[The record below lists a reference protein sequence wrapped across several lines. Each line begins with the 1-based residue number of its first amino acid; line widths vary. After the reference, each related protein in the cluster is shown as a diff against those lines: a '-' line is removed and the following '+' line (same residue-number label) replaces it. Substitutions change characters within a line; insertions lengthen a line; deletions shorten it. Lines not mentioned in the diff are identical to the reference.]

1 MRFSLATTLLALSSA
16 ASAAAQWGFV
26 DGSVT
31 VAAKGGEGITEKYE
45 ETVDT
50 SPITSKS
57 GAFTSAVKAKT
68 EVTFGHASTLK
79 LSLTA
84 EEAGTA
90 KRPHQAF
97 LVLRETASG
106 LEAPFPLTIKESGKG
121 TVKLVWVH
129 VYDEAATRRATSTE
143 LDADQSQTQKDLPVQ
158 LLNSA
163 TPLEAKI
170 VLGSFGS
177 SKAIVASVFDIN
189 VVRDPSHVNTYEAP
203 LRYGKRPEIHHI
215 FRADPKNP
223 PKIISLAFAGAVLA
237 AIPVLFISWLALGA
251 NLSHAGKALGAAPIS
266 HAVFYGSI
274 VAMEGVFFLYYSTW
288 NLFQTLPAIVIVG
301 VVAFLSGNS
310 ALGEVQRRRLAGE
323 R

>member
-31 VAAKGGEGITEKYE
+31 VAAKGGEGITEK
-45 ETVDT
+45 
-50 SPITSKS
+50 
-57 GAFTSAVKAKT
+57 FTSAAKAKT
-68 EVTFGHASTLK
+68 EVAFGHASTLK

-84 EEAGTA
+84 EEAGKA

-97 LVLRETASG
+97 LVIRETASG

-121 TVKLVWVH
+121 TVKL
-129 VYDEAATRRATSTE
+129 
-143 LDADQSQTQKDLPVQ
+143 TQKDLPIQ

-215 FRADPKNP
+215 FRAGPKNP
-223 PKIISLAFAGAVLA
+223 PKIISLVFAGAVLA

-251 NLSHAGKALGAAPIS
+251 NLSHASKALGAAPVS

-301 VVAFLSGNS
+301 IVAFLSGNS

>member
-16 ASAAAQWGFV
+16 ASGAAQWGFV

-31 VAAKGGEGITEKYE
+31 VAAKGGEGITEK
-45 ETVDT
+45 
-50 SPITSKS
+50 
-57 GAFTSAVKAKT
+57 FTSAAKAKT
-68 EVTFGHASTLK
+68 EVALGHASTLK

-84 EEAGTA
+84 EEAGKA

-121 TVKLVWVH
+121 TVKL
-129 VYDEAATRRATSTE
+129 
-143 LDADQSQTQKDLPVQ
+143 TQKDLPIQ

-223 PKIISLAFAGAVLA
+223 PKMISLVFAGAVLA

-251 NLSHAGKALGAAPIS
+251 NLSHASKALGAAPVS

-301 VVAFLSGNS
+301 IVAFLSGNS

>member
-1 MRFSLATTLLALSSA
+1 MRFSLTATLLALSSA
-16 ASAAAQWGFV
+16 ASAASQWGFT

-31 VAAKGGEGITEKYE
+31 VAAKGGEGVTEK
-45 ETVDT
+45 
-50 SPITSKS
+50 
-57 GAFTSAVKAKT
+57 FTSAVRVKT
-68 EVTFGHASTLK
+68 EVALGHTSTLK
-79 LSLTA
+79 VSLTA
-84 EEAGTA
+84 EEDSKA

-97 LVLRETASG
+97 LVLREKASG
-106 LEAPFPLTIKESGKG
+106 LEAPFPLIIKESGKG
-121 TVKLVWVH
+121 SVKL
-129 VYDEAATRRATSTE
+129 
-143 LDADQSQTQKDLPVQ
+143 TQKDLPIQ
-158 LLNSA
+158 LLNA
-163 TPLEAKI
+163 AAPLEAKI
-170 VLGSFGS
+170 VLGSFGA

-189 VVRDPSHVNTYEAP
+189 VVRNPNGANNYEAP

-223 PKIISLAFAGAVLA
+223 PKVISLAFAGAVLA
-237 AIPVLFISWLALGA
+237 AVPVLLISWLALGA

-274 VAMEGVFFLYYSTW
+274 LAMEGVFFLYYSTW
-288 NLFQTLPAIVIVG
+288 NLFQTLPAIAVVG

>member
-31 VAAKGGEGITEKYE
+31 VAAKGGEGITEK
-45 ETVDT
+45 
-50 SPITSKS
+50 
-57 GAFTSAVKAKT
+57 FTSAAKAKT
-68 EVTFGHASTLK
+68 EVALGHASTLK

-84 EEAGTA
+84 EEAGKA

-121 TVKLVWVH
+121 TVKL
-129 VYDEAATRRATSTE
+129 
-143 LDADQSQTQKDLPVQ
+143 TQKDLPIQ

-223 PKIISLAFAGAVLA
+223 PKIISLMFAGAVLA

-251 NLSHAGKALGAAPIS
+251 NLSHASKALGAAPVS

-301 VVAFLSGNS
+301 IVAFLSGNS

>member
-1 MRFSLATTLLALSSA
+1 MRFSLATTLLALSSV

-31 VAAKGGEGITEKYE
+31 VAAKGGEGITEK
-45 ETVDT
+45 
-50 SPITSKS
+50 
-57 GAFTSAVKAKT
+57 FTSAVKAKT
-68 EVTFGHASTLK
+68 EVALGHASTLK

-84 EEAGTA
+84 EEAGKA

-121 TVKLVWVH
+121 TVKL
-129 VYDEAATRRATSTE
+129 
-143 LDADQSQTQKDLPVQ
+143 TQKDLPVQ

-177 SKAIVASVFDIN
+177 SKAIVASVFDVN

-223 PKIISLAFAGAVLA
+223 PKMISLAFAGAVLA

-251 NLSHAGKALGAAPIS
+251 NLSHAGQALGAAPVS
-266 HAVFYGSI
+266 HGVFYGSI

>member
-1 MRFSLATTLLALSSA
+1 MRLSLATTLLALSSA
-16 ASAAAQWGFV
+16 ASAATQWGFT

-31 VAAKGGEGITEKYE
+31 VAAKGGEGVTEK
-45 ETVDT
+45 
-50 SPITSKS
+50 
-57 GAFTSAVKAKT
+57 FTAAVRAKT
-68 EVTFGHASTLK
+68 QVDLGHTSTLK

-84 EEAGTA
+84 EEGGKA

-106 LEAPFPLTIKESGKG
+106 LEAPFPLTVKESGKG
-121 TVKLVWVH
+121 TVKL
-129 VYDEAATRRATSTE
+129 
-143 LDADQSQTQKDLPVQ
+143 TQKDLPVQ
-158 LLNSA
+158 LLKSA

-177 SKAIVASVFDIN
+177 SKAIVASIFDIQ
-189 VVRDPSHVNTYEAP
+189 VVRDANSASTYEAP

-223 PKIISLAFAGAVLA
+223 PKIISLAFAAAVLA
-237 AIPVLFISWLALGA
+237 AIPVLFISWLVLGA
-251 NLSHAGKALGAAPIS
+251 NLSHAGKALSAAPVS

-274 VAMEGVFFLYYSTW
+274 VAMEGVFFLYYSSW
-288 NLFQTLPAIVIVG
+288 NLFQTLPAIAVVG

>member
-31 VAAKGGEGITEKYE
+31 VAAKGGEGITEK
-45 ETVDT
+45 
-50 SPITSKS
+50 
-57 GAFTSAVKAKT
+57 FTSAAKAKT
-68 EVTFGHASTLK
+68 EVALGHASTLK

-84 EEAGTA
+84 EEAGKA

-121 TVKLVWVH
+121 TVKLVW
-129 VYDEAATRRATSTE
+129 DNTSTMKAATRREKGTLFE
-143 LDADQSQTQKDLPVQ
+143 LDADQSQTQKDLPIQ

-223 PKIISLAFAGAVLA
+223 PKIISLMFAGAVLA

-251 NLSHAGKALGAAPIS
+251 NLSHASKALGAAPVS

-301 VVAFLSGNS
+301 IVAFLSGNS

>member
-31 VAAKGGEGITEKYE
+31 VAARGGEGITEK
-45 ETVDT
+45 
-50 SPITSKS
+50 
-57 GAFTSAVKAKT
+57 FTSAVKAKT
-68 EVTFGHASTLK
+68 EVAFGHDSTLK

-84 EEAGTA
+84 EEAGKA

-97 LVLRETASG
+97 LVLRETVSG

-121 TVKLVWVH
+121 TVKL
-129 VYDEAATRRATSTE
+129 
-143 LDADQSQTQKDLPVQ
+143 TQKDLPVQ
-158 LLNSA
+158 LINSA

-177 SKAIVASVFDIN
+177 SKAIVASVFDVN

-251 NLSHAGKALGAAPIS
+251 NLSHAGQALGAAPVS
-266 HAVFYGSI
+266 HGVFYGSI
-274 VAMEGVFFLYYSTW
+274 LAMEGVFLLYYSTW

>member
-31 VAAKGGEGITEKYE
+31 VAAKGGEGITEK
-45 ETVDT
+45 
-50 SPITSKS
+50 
-57 GAFTSAVKAKT
+57 FTSAAKAKT
-68 EVTFGHASTLK
+68 EVALGHASTLK

-84 EEAGTA
+84 EEAGKA

-121 TVKLVWVH
+121 TVKL
-129 VYDEAATRRATSTE
+129 
-143 LDADQSQTQKDLPVQ
+143 TQKDLPIQ

-223 PKIISLAFAGAVLA
+223 PKMISLVFAGAVLA

-251 NLSHAGKALGAAPIS
+251 NLSHASKALGAAPVS

-301 VVAFLSGNS
+301 IVAFLSGNS

>member
-1 MRFSLATTLLALSSA
+1 MRVSLATTLLALSSA
-16 ASAAAQWGFV
+16 ASAAAQWGFA

-31 VAAKGGEGITEKYE
+31 VAAKGGEGITEK
-45 ETVDT
+45 
-50 SPITSKS
+50 
-57 GAFTSAVKAKT
+57 FTSAVRAKT
-68 EVTFGHASTLK
+68 EVAFGHTSTLK

-84 EEAGTA
+84 EEAGKA

-106 LEAPFPLTIKESGKG
+106 LEAPFPLTMKESGKG
-121 TVKLVWVH
+121 TVKL
-129 VYDEAATRRATSTE
+129 
-143 LDADQSQTQKDLPVQ
+143 TQKDLPVQ

-189 VVRDPSHVNTYEAP
+189 VVRDPRHVNTYEVP

-223 PKIISLAFAGAVLA
+223 PKMISLAFAGAVLA

-251 NLSHAGKALGAAPIS
+251 NLSHAGKALGAAPVS

-288 NLFQTLPAIVIVG
+288 NLFQTLPAIAIVG
-301 VVAFLSGNS
+301 VIAFLSGNS

>member
-31 VAAKGGEGITEKYE
+31 VAAKGGEGITEK
-45 ETVDT
+45 
-50 SPITSKS
+50 
-57 GAFTSAVKAKT
+57 FTSAAKAKN
-68 EVTFGHASTLK
+68 EVALGHASTLK

-84 EEAGTA
+84 EEAGKA

-121 TVKLVWVH
+121 TVKL
-129 VYDEAATRRATSTE
+129 
-143 LDADQSQTQKDLPVQ
+143 TQKDLPIQ

-223 PKIISLAFAGAVLA
+223 PKIISLVFAGAVLA

-251 NLSHAGKALGAAPIS
+251 NLSHASKALGAAPVS

-288 NLFQTLPAIVIVG
+288 NLFQTLPAIMIVG
-301 VVAFLSGNS
+301 IVAFLSGNS

>member
-31 VAAKGGEGITEKYE
+31 VAAKGGEGITEK
-45 ETVDT
+45 
-50 SPITSKS
+50 
-57 GAFTSAVKAKT
+57 FTSAAKAKT
-68 EVTFGHASTLK
+68 EVALGHVSTLK

-84 EEAGTA
+84 EEAGKA

-121 TVKLVWVH
+121 TVKL
-129 VYDEAATRRATSTE
+129 
-143 LDADQSQTQKDLPVQ
+143 TQKDLPIQ

-223 PKIISLAFAGAVLA
+223 PKVISLVFAGAVLA

-251 NLSHAGKALGAAPIS
+251 NLSHASKALGAAPVS

-301 VVAFLSGNS
+301 IVAFLSGNS

>member
-1 MRFSLATTLLALSSA
+1 MRFSLATTLLVLSSA

-31 VAAKGGEGITEKYE
+31 VAAKGGEGITEE
-45 ETVDT
+45 
-50 SPITSKS
+50 
-57 GAFTSAVKAKT
+57 FTSAVKAKT
-68 EVTFGHASTLK
+68 EVAFGHASTLK

-84 EEAGTA
+84 EEVGKA

-121 TVKLVWVH
+121 TVKL
-129 VYDEAATRRATSTE
+129 
-143 LDADQSQTQKDLPVQ
+143 TQKDLPVQ

-251 NLSHAGKALGAAPIS
+251 NLSHAGKALGAAPVS

>member
-1 MRFSLATTLLALSSA
+1 MRFSLATSLLALSSA
-16 ASAAAQWGFV
+16 ASAATQWGFT

-31 VAAKGGEGITEKYE
+31 VAAKGGGEGVTEK
-45 ETVDT
+45 
-50 SPITSKS
+50 
-57 GAFTSAVKAKT
+57 FTAAVRAKT
-68 EVTFGHASTLK
+68 EVKLGHVGTLK
-79 LSLTA
+79 VSLTA
-84 EEAGTA
+84 EEGGKA

-121 TVKLVWVH
+121 SVKL
-129 VYDEAATRRATSTE
+129 
-143 LDADQSQTQKDLPVQ
+143 TQKDLPVQ

-163 TPLEAKI
+163 SPIEAKI

-189 VVRDPSHVNTYEAP
+189 VLRDPSSAKTYEAP

-274 VAMEGVFFLYYSTW
+274 LAMEGIFFLYYSSW
-288 NLFQTLPAIVIVG
+288 NLFQTLPAIAIVG
-301 VVAFLSGNS
+301 VVALLSGNS
-310 ALGEVQRRRLAGE
+310 ALDEVQRRRLAGE